1 MADTKDQSQ
10 KIEEGS
16 QEEQSTSF
24 SHGDPGTFD
33 KSESEENDNKQLEQE
48 VHPDEQ
54 QYVEDRKEDVENDV
68 DTERSPSA
76 SNDHDSN
83 VDETFSEIKETTSSA
98 TGNDGVTESAD
109 FASDRKEH
117 QQEESEVVRS
127 AKKTETDSNLSQTP
141 SDFEGIS
148 ENHSNDPKDSY
159 SPEPLYNANVSE
171 NHANSESDEIDA
183 YEPTRGSNKEGNSGD
198 DDDEDE
204 DEYDPE
210 KTLRNLEEREER
222 SESNTT
228 AKNEPDTST
237 KKDKTSNIFKG
248 KPAGL
253 PPKPPVNAAE
263 RSSSKDAQNK
273 LKEAYNAV
281 MRSEIVKDP
290 NFVNLPQSEQLKLV
304 MQQLKERNVNLSPGI
319 SNISLNP
326 NMNYDQVF
334 SYNKPFKNLKN
345 PIPLIPVNEFCK
357 RPNLTSPMTP
367 EEEQDYQEFI
377 KREAHYMTLQNW
389 DEFPDKLRLF
399 IGNLPANTISK
410 QDLFRIFNKYGEVI
424 QIAIKAGYG
433 FAQFRTTEACLD
445 CIRGETN
452 VPLHNK
458 IMRLDAS
465 RPQKSK
471 KQGKTTGN
479 IPSRGRDR
487 TLSDSKEKHIRD
499 DRSVE
504 KTNDAKRQK
513 TSTPDCQIYIT
524 GKSSVFF
531 IRKVKKALTASQLTI
546 DVEDITHR
554 DISDVISEAAYS
566 GVLGTCVIKEAKVDV
581 QTFEN
586 TPDGGIK
593 FDEYADIT
601 PEAASDILSKAKLK
615 KYGNPVLQPYNYQ
628 PPLYG
633 SANSENND
641 QYGTNRNNS
650 GRYDYYDSRSKYN
663 RTSNDGNSRIR
674 GARQNSWNNLYQNS
688 PNTNPA
694 ISYGNPQPLNYGGQN
709 MSYRQNSPPAVPTVP
724 AVETNSQATLLQTLQ
739 NMDPASV
746 QNVISLLQQQQAQQ
760 QQQQPLPQTQFN
772 SPIPTY
778 GYQQPLNY
786 GLPVPPPPQNHIQ
799 PPSGHVNTLL
809 SQLQNS
815 QPNYN
820 PVPQVPVQQ
829 PQNQQPMQ
837 SPLQNSTQSLMET
850 LARLSRK

>member
-1 MADTKDQSQ
+1 MSNNKDQPQ

-16 QEEQSTSF
+16 QEEKSAS
-24 SHGDPGTFD
+24 SGYCDPDIFD
-33 KSESEENDNKQLEQE
+33 NPEKEVKENQQTEQV

-54 QYVEDRKEDVENDV
+54 QYVEDRKDVEKEV
-68 DTERSPSA
+68 DTEKRPP
-76 SNDHDSN
+76 NIHDSN
-83 VDETFSEIKETTSSA
+83 VGEASPEIKDATSNA
-98 TGNDGVTESAD
+98 TSNNGITENAD
-109 FASDRKEH
+109 FALDRPDY
-117 QQEESEVVRS
+117 QLEESDAVRS
-127 AKKTETDSNLSQTP
+127 AKKTETDSNISQTL
-141 SDFEGIS
+141 SDFEGVS
-148 ENHSNDPKDSY
+148 ENHSYDPKDSY
-159 SPEPLYNANVSE
+159 SPESLYSAHVSE
-171 NHANSESDEIDA
+171 NNANSESDDIDA
-183 YEPTRGSNKEGNSGD
+183 YEPARGPNDARNSGED
-198 DDDEDE
+198 DDE

-210 KTLRNLEEREER
+210 KTLRNLEEKEER
-222 SESNTT
+222 RESNTT
-228 AKNEPDTST
+228 AKNEPVTST
-237 KKDKTSNIFKG
+237 KKDKTSDIFKG

-290 NFVNLPQSEQLKLV
+290 NFVNLPQSEQMKLV

-410 QDLFRIFNKYGEVI
+410 QDLFRIFNQYGEVI
-424 QIAIKAGYG
+424 QISIKAGYG
-433 FAQFRTTEACLD
+433 FAQFRTAEACLD
-445 CIRGETN
+445 CIKGETN

-487 TLSDSKEKHIRD
+487 TLGDLKEKNTRD
-499 DRSVE
+499 DSSVE
-504 KTNDAKRQK
+504 DTNDTKRQK
-513 TSTPDCQIYIT
+513 TTTPDCQIYIT

-554 DISDVISEAAYS
+554 DVSDVISEAAYS

-615 KYGNPVLQPYNYQ
+615 KYGNPVLQPYTYQ

-633 SANSENND
+633 STNSEKND
-641 QYGTNRNNS
+641 PHGTNRNNS

-674 GARQNSWNNLYQNS
+674 GARQNSWNNLYQNPS
-688 PNTNPA
+688 NPNPA

-709 MSYRQNSPPAVPTVP
+709 MPYRQNSPPAVSTVP

-739 NMDPASV
+739 SMDPASV

-760 QQQQPLPQTQFN
+760 QQVQQLSQTLFSN
-772 SPIPTY
+772 SPVPTY

-815 QPNYN
+815 LPNYN
-820 PVPQVPVQQ
+820 PVSQVPAQQ
-829 PQNQQPMQ
+829 QQNQQPMQ